1 MVLYYYIFSVNVVLT
16 KRSTGVII
24 QCVFGMWAELGS
36 CSLIATFSI
45 SVNSV

>member
-1 MVLYYYIFSVNVVLT
+1 MVLYYFSVNVVLT
-16 KRSTGVII
+16 KKSIGVII

-36 CSLIATFSI
+36 CSLIPTFSV